1 LPPEQVAEAI
11 VRAIEADRREVFVPQ
26 IVRLLGLNG
35 LSPRL
40 MDELLARIRGRAA
53 APRRG

>member
-1 LPPEQVAEAI
+1 
-11 VRAIEADRREVFVPQ
+11 VPK

-40 MDELLARIRGRAA
+40 VDEVLVRIRGRSA